1 MFAVGKESYW
11 DYSPVIVI
19 LFFFFFFC
27 YYYYI
32 IVIVMLTI
40 GRTINVQLL
49 KEIRIQS
56 MNK

>member
-1 MFAVGKESYW
+1 MLSVGKESYW

-19 LFFFFFFC
+19 LFFFC

-32 IVIVMLTI
+32 IVLVMLTI
-40 GRTINVQLL
+40 GRTLNIQLL

>member
-1 MFAVGKESYW
+1 MFAVDKESYW

-19 LFFFFFFC
+19 LFFFFFCF
-27 YYYYI
+27 YYYI

>member
-19 LFFFFFFC
+19 LFFFFC
-27 YYYYI
+27 YYHYYI
-32 IVIVMLTI
+32 IVIVILTI